1 MIPSTRPARLT
12 DEEIFRLF
20 SSIQVD
26 IAVLRQEQDLN
37 LVTLNRLN
45 NSVEMLTDEM
55 KNMNHVL
62 KRMLRLSM
70 AKGEKL

>member
-1 MIPSTRPARLT
+1 MTDPAIYRHL
-12 DEEIFRLF
+12 LQ
-20 SSIQVD
+20 IQQELSD
-26 IAVLRQEQDLN
+26 IRRESELN

-45 NSVEMLTDEM
+45 NSIEMLTDEM

>member
-1 MIPSTRPARLT
+1 VTDPAIYRHL
-12 DEEIFRLF
+12 LQ
-20 SSIQVD
+20 IQQELSD
-26 IAVLRQEQDLN
+26 IRRESELN

-45 NSVEMLTDEM
+45 NSIEMLTDEM